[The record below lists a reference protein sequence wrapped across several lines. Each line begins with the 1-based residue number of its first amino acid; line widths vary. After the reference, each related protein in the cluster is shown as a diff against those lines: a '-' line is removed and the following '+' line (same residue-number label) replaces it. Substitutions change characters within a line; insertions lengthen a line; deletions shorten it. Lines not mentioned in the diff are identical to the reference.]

1 MPAAAVKSCSSKTK
15 KAGLQFPVGR
25 LLCMFKKGNFAPRTV
40 GGSAVFND
48 DEPKVLLRNVTISRG
63 GVLPYII
70 PVLLPKKPSSK
81 M

>member
-1 MPAAAVKSCSSKTK
+1 
-15 KAGLQFPVGR
+15 
-25 LLCMFKKGNFAPRTV
+25 MFKKGNFAPRTV